1 MAVPGAELPTGS
13 ALDPAV
19 GEEGGC
25 DAGADAAAD
34 GRAGADADGAADA
47 DAATDGADAA
57 DCDTTG
63 ACVHCAAVEALVQ
76 ALSTTAA
83 TASTTALRR
92 LRPRRSM
99 EASPSRGRGLGAL
112 GCAIVSL
119 SLIHI

>member
-1 MAVPGAELPTGS
+1 MAVPGAELPIGS

-34 GRAGADADGAADA
+34 AGAEADADGATDA
-47 DAATDGADAA
+47 DGADAA
-57 DCDTTG
+57 DCDATG

-83 TASTTALRR
+83 AARMPALRR
-92 LRPRRSM
+92 LRPDRSTG
-99 EASPSRGRGLGAL
+99 ASPRCDFLDAL
-112 GCAIVSL
+112 G
-119 SLIHI
+119 